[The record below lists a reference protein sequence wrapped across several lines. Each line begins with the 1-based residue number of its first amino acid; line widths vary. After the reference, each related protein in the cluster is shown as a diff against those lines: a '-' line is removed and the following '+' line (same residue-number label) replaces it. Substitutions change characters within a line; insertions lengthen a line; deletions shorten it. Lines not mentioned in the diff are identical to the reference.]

1 MFRLI
6 LKFLW
11 KLSGWKISGSFPFH
25 VNKMVIVVG
34 PHTSAWDFI
43 VGVAVRALLP
53 IENGCF
59 LGKKELFDGS
69 FGWFFR
75 KMGGIPV
82 DRHSKKGLVEQ
93 VVQTFRQQDQLRLA
107 LSPEGTRKQV
117 QTLRTGFYHI
127 AKGADV
133 PVLLAGLDFKK
144 KTVVLSEL
152 IDLTDNEKEDIKKI
166 IQFFQPIQGK
176 HPELGMQHIPIPE

>member
-1 MFRLI
+1 MFRVI

-25 VNKMVIVVG
+25 VHKMVIVVG

-53 IENGCF
+53 IANGCF
-59 LGKKELFDGS
+59 LGKKELFQGP

-82 DRHSKKGLVEQ
+82 DRFSKQGMVEQ
-93 VVQTFRQQDQLRLA
+93 VIEQFKQQDQLRLA

-117 QTLRTGFYHI
+117 HALRTGFYHI
-127 AKGADV
+127 AKGAGV
-133 PVLLAGLDFKK
+133 PLLLAGLDFKT
-144 KTVVLSEL
+144 KTILFSEL
-152 IDLTDNEKEDIKKI
+152 MELTDNEKEDMKKI
-166 IQFFQPIQGK
+166 IQFFRPIEGK
-176 HPELGMQHIPIPE
+176 HPDLGMQHIVIPE